1 MFWYEDEV
9 KELERKAFP
18 KKTKKKRVVFY
29 GSSSLRLWDTIQNDF
44 PEFQVINQSFGGSTL
59 ASCCWFFERLI
70 PKTKPDILIL
80 YAGDNDLGDNRHP
93 EEVYFY
99 FVSMIE
105 LIKENFDEL
114 PVAFISVKNSPSR
127 KYLEGSINYTNKIIA
142 ELIEQKYP
150 QCTFID
156 INQSMLLNNQPNPE
170 LFEPDGLH
178 LSKAGYAV
186 WKKEIK
192 NNYLSRF
199 LIANTK

>member
-9 KELERKAFP
+9 KELEKKVFP

-59 ASCCWFFERLI
+59 AACCWFFNRLI
-70 PKTKPDILIL
+70 PQTKPDIVVL
-80 YAGDNDLGDNRHP
+80 YAGDNDLGDGRHP

-99 FVSMIE
+99 FVSMMA
-105 LIKENFDEL
+105 LIKEYFDEV

-127 KYLEGSINYTNKIIA
+127 KYLEGSINYSNKIIA

-150 QCTFID
+150 QCTFVD

-178 LSKAGYAV
+178 LSKAGYNV

-192 NNYLSRF
+192 NNYLSHF
-199 LIANTK
+199 LVENTK

>member
-9 KELERKAFP
+9 KELERKIFP
-18 KKTKKKRVVFY
+18 KKAKKKRVVFY
-29 GSSSLRLWDTIQNDF
+29 GSSSLRLWDSIQKDF
-44 PEFQVINQSFGGSTL
+44 REFEVINQAFGGSTL
-59 ASCCWFFERLI
+59 AACCWFFKRLI
-70 PKTKPDILIL
+70 PQTKPDILIL
-80 YAGDNDLGDNRHP
+80 YAGDNDLGDGRHP

-99 FVSMIE
+99 FVSMME

-127 KYLEGSINYTNKIIA
+127 HYLIGSIDYTNKIIA